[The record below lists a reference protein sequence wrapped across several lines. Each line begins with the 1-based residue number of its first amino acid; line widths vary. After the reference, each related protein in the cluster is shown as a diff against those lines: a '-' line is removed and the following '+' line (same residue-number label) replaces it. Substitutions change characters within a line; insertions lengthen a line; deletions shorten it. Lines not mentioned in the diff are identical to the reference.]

1 MLLPKDI
8 DPELSIY
15 YNGAIIL
22 KQLLEKNK
30 IDIMSLFKKVK
41 EENDISLSTYM
52 LSLDWL
58 FLSNIAVV
66 DESGEVKLCS

>member
-8 DPELSIY
+8 NPEFSIY
-15 YNGAIIL
+15 YNGAVIL
-22 KQLLEKNK
+22 EQLNK
-30 IDIMSLFKKVK
+30 KHNIDIMSLFKKIK
-41 EENDISLSTYM
+41 EEHGMSLSTYM

-66 DESGEVKLCS
+66 NERGEIELCS